1 MERQHASSGAS
12 ATARRTEADV
22 VASYAAA
29 IASVPDRARA
39 THEHLKR
46 AHREQDLELQ
56 GRMLCNVL
64 RPRFLAQDRA
74 DELRRVSRILALLLE
89 RAGDYLLAS
98 DRRLDLVGAT
108 EQERDI
114 WAVDPGYPGL
124 TVTSRLDSFMV
135 GSMPRFVEY
144 NAESPASIGFCDCL
158 SEIFLASP
166 AMHAWEGQPDVQ
178 RFHARRSLLDALR
191 WAYGE
196 WGGRGS
202 PVVAIVDWDDVL
214 TKRDFELCA
223 EFFRAQGILTVITD
237 PRRLIYRDGAVFC
250 GDERITLV
258 YRRVLLHELLARA
271 EEAEPLLRAYRDG
284 AICMVNNPRSK
295 LLHKKAVF
303 ALLSDERLGLDI
315 TEEER
320 WIVETCVPWTRLVA
334 EGPTT
339 YGGKSTD
346 LLRLLETNQDR
357 FALKPVD
364 DYGGRGVTL
373 GWDTEPAAWR
383 NALEEACSK
392 HYVVQE
398 RVDVP
403 AEEFPV
409 WENNELKTVSM
420 LVDTDPLLFRGDTGG
435 ILTRISGDPLLNV
448 TAGTGST
455 TPTFVVPIEER

>member
-1 MERQHASSGAS
+1 MERPHAGRGAS
-12 ATARRTEADV
+12 ATARRREADV
-22 VASYAAA
+22 AASYAAV
-29 IASVPDRARA
+29 IRSVPDLARA
-39 THEHLKR
+39 TFEHLRR

-56 GRMLCNVL
+56 GRMLCNVM
-64 RPRFLAQDRA
+64 RPRFLAQARA
-74 DELRRVSRILALLLE
+74 DELRRVSRVLALLLE

-98 DRRLDLVGAT
+98 DHRLDLIGASD
-108 EQERDI
+108 QERDI

-124 TVTSRLDSFMV
+124 TVTSRLDSFMA
-135 GSMPRFVEY
+135 GSVPRFVEY

-166 AMHAWEGQPDVQ
+166 AMLAWAGKNGPERYHV
-178 RFHARRSLLDALR
+178 RRALLDALR

-196 WGGRGS
+196 WGGRGA
-202 PVVAIVDWDDVL
+202 PVIAIVDWDDVL

-223 EFFRAQGILTVITD
+223 EYFCAQGIRTVITD
-237 PRRLIYRDGAVFC
+237 PRRLTYRDGAVFH
-250 GDERITLV
+250 GEERITLV

-271 EEAEPLLRAYRDG
+271 DEAEPLLRAYRDG

-303 ALLSDERLGLDI
+303 ALLSDERLGLDVS
-315 TEEER
+315 EEER
-320 WIVETCVPWTRLVA
+320 LVVDACVPWTRLVV

-339 YGGKSTD
+339 YQGTTTE
-346 LLRLLETNQDR
+346 LLNLLQTYPDR

-373 GWDTEPAAWR
+373 GWDTEPDTWR
-383 NALEEACSK
+383 TAVENACSK

-403 AEEFPV
+403 SEEFPA
-409 WENNELKTVSM
+409 WENDELTMLSM
-420 LVDTDPLLFRGDTGG
+420 LVDTDPLLFRGEMGG

-455 TPTFVVPIEER
+455 TPTFVVPTEER